1 MQPLL
6 NKIVWVTGAGSGIGE
21 AAALTLAKAGGA
33 VVLTG
38 RRREPLETVAN
49 RIRAE
54 GGTAH
59 VEPGDLMDPDAV
71 KRIGAAISDKIGHLD
86 ILVNNAGVNI
96 NERHWDKLTPENAK
110 LMINANL
117 AAAAQCVTV
126 ALPLMRAQQDG
137 LIIHTASMAGRF
149 IGGFPGPLYTAA
161 KHGVVAMSHSINMQE
176 CVNGIRS
183 CVFLPGE
190 VATPILDQRPNPVGP
205 EERARMVQPQD
216 CADLILYIALLPKR
230 LTMNEVML
238 SPTWNRLTLRPSGSS
253 QTFNPQHQPSQA
265 AFLAAVGIPTVTDR
279 VALGL
284 SAETSSP
291 CWNRCS
297 TRILRLSA
305 GALGDLRGPVCAPT
319 ALALRLGPDI
329 DIKNFVLL
337 KAVRKHT
344 DCPWVLLYIERWL
357 KARAMRDDG
366 MLGLRE
372 RGSTGDFSTRSRQ
385 VRVSCCR
392 LQVVGL
398 DLVRSARH
406 NLLRGDNG
414 VVLWGYGWV
423 DRWSGPLT

>member
-1 MQPLL
+1 VQPLL

-38 RRREPLETVAN
+38 RRREPLETVAH

-54 GGTAH
+54 GGTTH

-71 KRIGAAISDKIGHLD
+71 KRIGAAINDKIGRLD

-96 NERHWDKLTPENAK
+96 NDRHWDKLTPENAK
-110 LMINANL
+110 LMIDGNL

-238 SPTWNRLTLRPSGSS
+238 SPTWNRAYV
-253 QTFNPQHQPSQA
+253 A
-265 AFLAAVGIPTVTDR
+265 AIR
-279 VALGL
+279 QL
-284 SAETSSP
+284 S
-291 CWNRCS
+291 
-297 TRILRLSA
+297 
-305 GALGDLRGPVCAPT
+305 
-319 ALALRLGPDI
+319 
-329 DIKNFVLL
+329 
-337 KAVRKHT
+337 
-344 DCPWVLLYIERWL
+344 
-357 KARAMRDDG
+357 
-366 MLGLRE
+366 
-372 RGSTGDFSTRSRQ
+372 
-385 VRVSCCR
+385 
-392 LQVVGL
+392 
-398 DLVRSARH
+398 
-406 NLLRGDNG
+406 NL
-414 VVLWGYGWV
+414 
-423 DRWSGPLT
+423 